1 MSDELRDQI
10 NEIIEADIQLKIN
23 DYIEKNGNKG
33 FKGEEVGDYND
44 TTFSFGKWQMATV
57 ELWESPKEFD
67 AYQYDYEAFSA
78 FYKPENDDYKYV
90 DCEDEDFTPGMNG
103 IDTID
108 IEKWLLEF
116 CNNNDWIK
124 DEFYFIVHWRRYA
137 IYKKEEYSD
146 GEYEWCLEDMGESS
160 PDRYHYING
169 KIEGHWDTPME
180 EEE

>member
-1 MSDELRDQI
+1 MTDESKPLI
-10 NEIIEADIQLKIN
+10 VE
-23 DYIEKNGNKG
+23 
-33 FKGEEVGDYND
+33 GEEVGEYSDNHFY
-44 TTFSFGKWQMATV
+44 FGKWCMATV

-67 AYQYDYEAFSA
+67 AYQYDYEAFSE

-90 DCEDEDFTPGMNG
+90 DCEDEEFTPGMNG
-103 IDTID
+103 INTTD

-116 CNNNDWIK
+116 CENTSWIK

-137 IYKKEEYSD
+137 IYKKEEYND
-146 GEYEWCLEDMGESS
+146 EIYWNVEDMGESS
-160 PDRYHYING
+160 PDRYCYKNG

>member
-1 MSDELRDQI
+1 MTDEYKPLI
-10 NEIIEADIQLKIN
+10 VE
-23 DYIEKNGNKG
+23 
-33 FKGEEVGDYND
+33 GEEVGDYND

-67 AYQYDYEAFSA
+67 AYQYDYEAFSE
-78 FYKPENDDYKYV
+78 FYKQENDDYKYV
-90 DCEDEDFTPGMNG
+90 DCEDEEFTPGMNG

-116 CNNNDWIK
+116 CNDNDWIK

-160 PDRYHYING
+160 PDRYCYKNG

>member
-1 MSDELRDQI
+1 MTDEYKPLI
-10 NEIIEADIQLKIN
+10 VE
-23 DYIEKNGNKG
+23 
-33 FKGEEVGDYND
+33 GEEVGDYND
-44 TTFSFGKWQMATV
+44 TTYSFGKWQMATV

-67 AYQYDYEAFSA
+67 AYQYDWETFCE
-78 FYKPENDDYKYV
+78 FYKPENDDYKYAEA
-90 DCEDEDFTPGMNG
+90 EDEEFTPGMNG

-160 PDRYHYING
+160 PDRYHYKNG

>member
-1 MSDELRDQI
+1 MSDE
-10 NEIIEADIQLKIN
+10 
-23 DYIEKNGNKG
+23 
-33 FKGEEVGDYND
+33 FKHLIVEGEEVGEYND
-44 TTFSFGKWQMATV
+44 TTFSFDKNQMATV
-57 ELWESPKEFD
+57 ELWTSHREFD
-67 AYQYDYEAFSA
+67 AYQYDWDAFKE
-78 FYKPENDDYKYV
+78 FYKPDNDDYKYAE
-90 DCEDEDFTPGMNG
+90 CEDEDFTPGMNG

-116 CNNNDWIK
+116 CDKNDWIK

-160 PDRYHYING
+160 PDRYCYKNG

>member
-1 MSDELRDQI
+1 MSDE
-10 NEIIEADIQLKIN
+10 
-23 DYIEKNGNKG
+23 
-33 FKGEEVGDYND
+33 FKPLIVEGEEVGDYND

-67 AYQYDYEAFSA
+67 AYQYDYEAFSE

-90 DCEDEDFTPGMNG
+90 DCEDEEFTPGMNG
-103 IDTID
+103 IDTTD

-116 CNNNDWIK
+116 CNDNDWIK

-160 PDRYHYING
+160 PDRYCYKNG

>member
-1 MSDELRDQI
+1 MTDE
-10 NEIIEADIQLKIN
+10 
-23 DYIEKNGNKG
+23 
-33 FKGEEVGDYND
+33 FKPLIVEGEEVGDYND

-67 AYQYDYEAFSA
+67 AYQYDWETFKE
-78 FYKPENDDYKYV
+78 FYKEETDEYKYV
-90 DCEDEDFTPGMNG
+90 DCEDEEFTPGMNG
-103 IDTID
+103 IDTVD

-137 IYKKEEYSD
+137 IYKKEVYGD
-146 GEYEWCLEDMGESS
+146 GEEEWWLEDMGQSS
-160 PDRYHYING
+160 PDRYYYKDG